1 MKTGK
6 RIWALLLAVLM
17 LTMLSGCISKAVKN
31 TQTLIDAIGEV
42 TADSEPAVE
51 AAEAAY
57 EALSEKDRDAVENI
71 AVLRKAREDLDSA
84 LAVRGAEELID
95 AIGEVTVD
103 SEPTIE
109 AAQAAFDALSDAEQS
124 RVSNASRLPEA
135 REELAAARK
144 AALQQRFVGRWS
156 AEFEAIDFLE
166 YGFNEGID
174 DFDLGGL
181 NLRDYIDSFCLRFVA
196 EFREDGTYSM
206 NLDQD
211 QARDEL
217 GKCKEPLCRFFR
229 DIFRMALSQ
238 QLSASGFNLDL
249 SDDAALKA
257 LTGYT
262 LDELIETSMG
272 MGLEQLVEEQVM
284 GEDIIQSYA
293 QSDMEGFYEA
303 EEDRIYLT
311 PDMNSD
317 FDYSSYETYE
327 FNGDTFVIT
336 GAEGNADPDTVF
348 PGLNIYP
355 LTFQRE
361 G

>member
-1 MKTGK
+1 MYKEN
-6 RIWALLLAVLM
+6 IQAA
-17 LTMLSGCISKAVKN
+17 
-31 TQTLIDAIGEV
+31 IDYIEDNLR
-42 TADSEPAVE
+42 TEIT
-51 AAEAAY
+51 AAEAA
-57 EALSEKDRDAVENI
+57 EKAGYSVFHFYRIFQNTVGMPVMQYI
-71 AVLRKAREDLDSA
+71 LRRKL
-84 LAVRGAEELID
+84 LH
-95 AIGEVTVD
+95 AIHEIGSGRKKTDTV
-103 SEPTIE
+103 
-109 AAQAAFDALSDAEQS
+109 
-124 RVSNASRLPEA
+124 
-135 REELAAARK
+135 
-144 AALQQRFVGRWS
+144 
-156 AEFEAIDFLE
+156 LE